1 MPTDTVATA
10 TAAGPGA
17 ARQPLTRKDFVSGQ
31 EVRWCPGC
39 GDYAILAQAQ
49 RVLPELGVPR
59 ENIVFISG
67 IGCSSRFPYYMETYG
82 FHSIHGRAAT
92 LASGLKITRP
102 ELLVFVITGDGDGL
116 SIGGNHLIHALRR
129 NMDLNIILF
138 NNRIYGLTKG
148 QYSPTSEVGKQTVSS
163 PDGTLE
169 LPISPARIA
178 LAAEAS
184 FVARTVATDTRHL
197 TATLE
202 RAAHHRGGC
211 FVEVYQNCN
220 VYNDGAFDYFAE
232 RSVRAEQSINLE
244 HGRPLIFGK
253 NRDKGIRL
261 DGLRPVICSAD
272 HPDLLI
278 HDEKIPS
285 NVLPYVLAH
294 MSPAAGVPLP
304 LGVLRA
310 VDKPTY
316 EERMAGQIEAA
327 RERQGD
333 GDVAALL
340 RGPETWTIG

>member
-1 MPTDTVATA
+1 MPTDLM
-10 TAAGPGA
+10 GPTDT
-17 ARQPLTRKDFVSGQ
+17 REPLTRKDFVSDQ

-39 GDYAILAQAQ
+39 GDYAILAQTQ
-49 RVLPELGVPR
+49 RLLPDLGVAR

-67 IGCSSRFPYYMETYG
+67 IGCSSRFPYYLNTYG

-92 LASGLKITRP
+92 FASGLKITRP

-129 NMDLNIILF
+129 NLDLNIILF
-138 NNRIYGLTKG
+138 NNRVYGLTKG
-148 QYSPTSEVGKQTVSS
+148 QYSPTSEVGKRTVSS
-163 PDGTLE
+163 PDGSLE
-169 LPISPARIA
+169 QPVSPARIA
-178 LAAEAS
+178 LAAEAT
-184 FVARTVATDTRHL
+184 FVARTVATDTKHL
-197 TATLE
+197 SATLE

-232 RSVRAEQSINLE
+232 RSVRAEQTINLE
-244 HGRPLIFGK
+244 HGKPLIFGK
-253 NRDKGIRL
+253 NRDKGIKL
-261 DGLRPVICSAD
+261 DGLTPVICGAD
-272 HPDLLI
+272 DPDLLV
-278 HDEKIPS
+278 HNEKIPS

-294 MSPAAGVPLP
+294 MSPGAGVPLP

-316 EERMAGQIEAA
+316 EDGMAEQIDAA
-327 RERQGD
+327 RDRHGE

-340 RGPETWTIG
+340 RAGDTWTVG

>member
-1 MPTDTVATA
+1 MPTDIM
-10 TAAGPGA
+10 GPTDT
-17 ARQPLTRKDFVSGQ
+17 REPLTRKDFVSDQ

-39 GDYAILAQAQ
+39 GDYAILAQTQ
-49 RVLPELGVPR
+49 RLLPDLGVAR

-67 IGCSSRFPYYMETYG
+67 IGCSSRFPYYLNTYG

-92 LASGLKITRP
+92 FASGLKITRP

-138 NNRIYGLTKG
+138 NNRVYGLTKG
-148 QYSPTSEVGKQTVSS
+148 QYSPTSEVGKRTVSS
-163 PDGTLE
+163 PDGSLE
-169 LPISPARIA
+169 QPISPARIA
-178 LAAEAS
+178 LAAEAT
-184 FVARTVATDTRHL
+184 FVARTVATDTKHL
-197 TATLE
+197 SATLE

-232 RSVRAEQSINLE
+232 RSVRAEQTINLE
-244 HGRPLIFGK
+244 HGKPLIFGK
-253 NRDKGIRL
+253 NRDKGVKL
-261 DGLRPVICSAD
+261 DGLTPVICGAD
-272 HPDLLI
+272 DPDLLV
-278 HDEKIPS
+278 HNEKIPS

-294 MSPAAGVPLP
+294 MSPGAGVPLP

-310 VDKPTY
+310 VDRPTY
-316 EERMAGQIEAA
+316 EDGMAEQIDAA
-327 RERQGD
+327 RDRHGE

-340 RGPETWTIG
+340 RAGDTWTVG

>member
-1 MPTDTVATA
+1 MPTDTLGPAAT
-10 TAAGPGA
+10 GA
-17 ARQPLTRKDFVSGQ
+17 PLTRKDFVSDQ

-39 GDYAILAQAQ
+39 GDYAILAQTQ
-49 RVLPELGVPR
+49 RLLPDLGVPR

-67 IGCSSRFPYYMETYG
+67 IGCSSRFPYYLNTYG

-92 LASGLKITRP
+92 FASGLKITRP

-138 NNRIYGLTKG
+138 NNRVYGLTKG
-148 QYSPTSEVGKQTVSS
+148 QYSPTSEVGKRTVSS
-163 PDGTLE
+163 PDGSLE
-169 LPISPARIA
+169 QPVSPARIA
-178 LAAEAS
+178 LAAEAT
-184 FVARTVATDTRHL
+184 FVARTVATDTKHL
-197 TATLE
+197 SATLE

-232 RSVRAEQSINLE
+232 RSVRAEQTINLE
-244 HGRPLIFGK
+244 HGKPLIFG
-253 NRDKGIRL
+253 RSREKGIKL
-261 DGLRPVICSAD
+261 DGLTPVICEAD
-272 HPDLLI
+272 DPDLLV
-278 HDEKIPS
+278 HNEKIPS

-294 MSPAAGVPLP
+294 MSPGAGVPLP

-310 VDKPTY
+310 VDRPTY
-316 EERMAGQIEAA
+316 EDGMAEQIDAS
-327 RERQGD
+327 RERHGE

-340 RGPETWTIG
+340 RAGDTWTVG

>member
-1 MPTDTVATA
+1 MPTDTLA
-10 TAAGPGA
+10 P
-17 ARQPLTRKDFVSGQ
+17 PLTRKDFVSNQ

-39 GDYAILAQAQ
+39 GDYAILAQTQ
-49 RVLPELGVPR
+49 RVLPDLGVPR

-67 IGCSSRFPYYMETYG
+67 IGCSSRFPYYLDTYG

-92 LASGLKITRP
+92 FASGLKITRP

-163 PDGTLE
+163 PTGSLE
-169 LPISPARIA
+169 QPISPARIA

-184 FVARTVATDTRHL
+184 FVARTIATDTKHL
-197 TATLE
+197 ATILE

-232 RSVRAEQSINLE
+232 RTVRAEQTINLE
-244 HGRPLIFGK
+244 HGKPLIFGK
-253 NRDKGIRL
+253 NRDKAIRL
-261 DGLRPVICSAD
+261 DGLTPVICDATD
-272 HPDLLI
+272 PGLLI

-285 NVLPYVLAH
+285 NVLPYLLAH
-294 MSPAAGVPLP
+294 MSPSTGLPLP
-304 LGVLRA
+304 VGVLRA

-316 EERMAGQIEAA
+316 EEGMAEQISAAKERM
-327 RERQGD
+327 GD

-340 RGPETWTIG
+340 RAGDTWTVG

>member
-1 MPTDTVATA
+1 MPTETIGATDT
-10 TAAGPGA
+10 
-17 ARQPLTRKDFVSGQ
+17 REPLTRKDFVSDQ

-39 GDYAILAQAQ
+39 GDYAILAQTQ
-49 RVLPELGVPR
+49 RLLPDLGVPR

-67 IGCSSRFPYYMETYG
+67 IGCSSRFPYYLNTYG

-92 LASGLKITRP
+92 FASGLKITRP

-138 NNRIYGLTKG
+138 NNRVYGLTKG
-148 QYSPTSEVGKQTVSS
+148 QYSPTSEVGKRTVSS
-163 PDGTLE
+163 PDGSLE
-169 LPISPARIA
+169 QPVSPARIA

-197 TATLE
+197 SATLE

-232 RSVRAEQSINLE
+232 RSVRAEQTINLE
-244 HGRPLIFGK
+244 HGKPLIFGK
-253 NRDKGIRL
+253 NRDKGIKL
-261 DGLRPVICSAD
+261 DGLRPVICEAD
-272 HPDLLI
+272 DPDLLV
-278 HDEKIPS
+278 HNEKIPS

-294 MSPAAGVPLP
+294 MSPGAGVPLP

-316 EERMAGQIEAA
+316 EDGMAEQIDAA
-327 RERQGD
+327 RDLHGA

-340 RGPETWTIG
+340 RAGDTWTVG

>member
-1 MPTDTVATA
+1 MPTEATVPTA
-10 TAAGPGA
+10 TPEA
-17 ARQPLTRKDFVSGQ
+17 ARPELTRKDFVSDQ

-49 RVLPELGVPR
+49 RVLPELGVAR
-59 ENIVFISG
+59 ENIVFVSG

-92 LASGLKITRP
+92 VATGLKITRP
-102 ELLVFVITGDGDGL
+102 ELLIFVITGDGDGL

-129 NMDLNIILF
+129 NMDLNIVLF

-148 QYSPTSEVGKQTVSS
+148 QYSPTSEVGKKTVSS
-163 PDGTLE
+163 PQGTLE
-169 LPISPARIA
+169 QPVSPARIA

-184 FVARTVATDTRHL
+184 FVARTVATDTKHL
-197 TATLE
+197 AATLK
-202 RAAHHRGGC
+202 RAAQHRGGC

-232 RSVRAEQSINLE
+232 RGVRAEQSIHLE
-244 HGRPLIFGK
+244 HGKPLIFGK
-253 NRDKGIRL
+253 KRDKGIKL
-261 DGLRPVICSAD
+261 DGLQPVICGAD
-272 HPDLLI
+272 DPDLLV

-294 MSPAAGVPLP
+294 MSPADGTPLP

-316 EERMAGQIEAA
+316 ESRMAAQITEA
-327 RERQGD
+327 RERHGE
-333 GDVAALL
+333 GDVAGLL
-340 RGPETWTIG
+340 RGGETWSID

>member
-1 MPTDTVATA
+1 MGPTDT
-10 TAAGPGA
+10 
-17 ARQPLTRKDFVSGQ
+17 RLPLTRKDFVSDQ

-49 RVLPELGVPR
+49 RVLPNLGVPR

-67 IGCSSRFPYYMETYG
+67 IGCSSRFPYYLNTYG

-92 LASGLKITRP
+92 FASGLKITRP

-148 QYSPTSEVGKQTVSS
+148 QYSPTSEVGKRTVSS
-163 PDGTLE
+163 PNGSLE
-169 LPISPARIA
+169 QPISPTRIA

-184 FVARTVATDTRHL
+184 FVARAVATDTRHL
-197 TATLE
+197 SATLE

-232 RSVRAEQSINLE
+232 RSVRAEQTVNLE
-244 HGRPLIFGK
+244 HGKPLIFGK
-253 NRDKGIRL
+253 NRDQGIKL
-261 DGLRPVICSAD
+261 DGLTPVICDAD
-272 HPDLLI
+272 DPDLLV

-285 NVLPYVLAH
+285 NVLPYLLAH
-294 MSPAAGVPLP
+294 MSPGAGVPLP

-310 VDKPTY
+310 VDKPTF
-316 EERMAGQIEAA
+316 EEGMADQIDAA

-340 RGPETWTIG
+340 RSGDTWTVG

>member
-1 MPTDTVATA
+1 MPTNTM
-10 TAAGPGA
+10 GPAA
-17 ARQPLTRKDFVSGQ
+17 AREPITRKDFVSDQ

-39 GDYAILAQAQ
+39 GDYAILAQTQ
-49 RVLPELGVPR
+49 RTLPDLGVPR

-67 IGCSSRFPYYMETYG
+67 IGCSSRFPYYLETYG
-82 FHSIHGRAAT
+82 FHSIHGRAPT
-92 LASGLKITRP
+92 FASGLKITRP

-138 NNRIYGLTKG
+138 NNRVYGLTKG
-148 QYSPTSEVGKQTVSS
+148 QFSPTSEVGKKTVSS

-184 FVARTVATDTRHL
+184 FVARTVATDTKHL
-197 TATLE
+197 AHILE
-202 RAAHHRGGC
+202 RAARHRGGC

-244 HGRPLIFGK
+244 HGKPLIFGK
-253 NRDKGIRL
+253 NRDKGIKL
-261 DGLRPVICSAD
+261 DGLTPVICAAD
-272 HPDLLI
+272 DPELLV

-294 MSPAAGVPLP
+294 MSPGAGVPLP

-316 EERMAGQIEAA
+316 EDRMANQILVA
-327 RERQGD
+327 RERVGD

-340 RGPETWTIG
+340 RGGETWTVG

>member
-1 MPTDTVATA
+1 MPTDIM
-10 TAAGPGA
+10 GPTDT
-17 ARQPLTRKDFVSGQ
+17 REPLTRKDFVSDQ

-39 GDYAILAQAQ
+39 GDYAILAQTQ
-49 RVLPELGVPR
+49 RLLPDLGVAR

-67 IGCSSRFPYYMETYG
+67 IGCSSRFPYYLNTYG

-92 LASGLKITRP
+92 FASGLKITRP

-138 NNRIYGLTKG
+138 NNRVYGLTKG
-148 QYSPTSEVGKQTVSS
+148 QYSPTSEVGKRTVSS
-163 PDGTLE
+163 PDGSLE
-169 LPISPARIA
+169 QPISPARIA
-178 LAAEAS
+178 LAAEAT
-184 FVARTVATDTRHL
+184 FVARTVATDTKHL
-197 TATLE
+197 SATLE

-232 RSVRAEQSINLE
+232 RSVRAEQTINLE
-244 HGRPLIFGK
+244 HGKPLIFGK
-253 NRDKGIRL
+253 NRDKGVKL
-261 DGLRPVICSAD
+261 DGLTPVICGAD
-272 HPDLLI
+272 DPDLLV
-278 HDEKIPS
+278 HNEKIPS

-294 MSPAAGVPLP
+294 MSPGAGVPLP

-316 EERMAGQIEAA
+316 EDGMAEQIDAA
-327 RERQGD
+327 RDRHGE

-340 RGPETWTIG
+340 RAGDTWTVG

>member
-1 MPTDTVATA
+1 MPTDTVDA
-10 TAAGPGA
+10 
-17 ARQPLTRKDFVSGQ
+17 PLTRKDFVSDQ
-31 EVRWCPGC
+31 DVRWCPGC
-39 GDYAILAQAQ
+39 GDYAILAQMQ
-49 RVLPELGVPR
+49 RLLPNLGVPR

-67 IGCSSRFPYYMETYG
+67 IGCSSRFPYYVDTYG
-82 FHSIHGRAAT
+82 FHSIHGRAMT

-148 QYSPTSEVGKQTVSS
+148 QYSPTSEVGKRTVSS
-163 PDGTLE
+163 PSGSLE
-169 LPISPARIA
+169 VPVSPARIA

-184 FVARTVATDTRHL
+184 FVARTVATDTKHL
-197 TATLE
+197 STTLE

-232 RSVRAEQSINLE
+232 RSVRAEQTINLE
-244 HGRPLIFGK
+244 HGKPLIFGK
-253 NRDKGIRL
+253 NRDKGVKL
-261 DGLRPVICSAD
+261 DGLTPVICGAD
-272 HPDLLI
+272 DPDLLV
-278 HDEKIPS
+278 HNEKIPS

-294 MSPAAGVPLP
+294 MSPGAGVPLP

-316 EERMAGQIEAA
+316 EDGMAEQIDAA
-327 RERQGD
+327 RDRHGE

-340 RGPETWTIG
+340 RAGDTWTVG

>member
-1 MPTDTVATA
+1 MSTTA
-10 TAAGPGA
+10 T
-17 ARQPLTRKDFVSGQ
+17 REPLNRKDFVSDQ

-39 GDYAILAQAQ
+39 GDYAILAQTQ
-49 RVLPELGVPR
+49 RLMPDLGVPR

-67 IGCSSRFPYYMETYG
+67 IGCSSRFPYYLNTYG

-92 LASGLKITRP
+92 FASGLKITRP

-138 NNRIYGLTKG
+138 NNRVYGLTKG
-148 QYSPTSEVGKQTVSS
+148 QYSPTSEVGKRTVSS
-163 PDGTLE
+163 PDGSLE
-169 LPISPARIA
+169 QPVSPARIA
-178 LAAEAS
+178 LAAEAT
-184 FVARTVATDTRHL
+184 FVARTVATDTKHL
-197 TATLE
+197 SATLE

-232 RSVRAEQSINLE
+232 RSVRAEQTLNLE
-244 HGRPLIFGK
+244 HGKPLIFGR
-253 NRDKGIRL
+253 NRDKGIKL
-261 DGLRPVICSAD
+261 DGLTPVICEAD
-272 HPDLLI
+272 DPDLLV
-278 HDEKIPS
+278 HNEKIPS

-294 MSPAAGVPLP
+294 MSPGAGVPLP

-310 VDKPTY
+310 VDRPTY
-316 EERMAGQIEAA
+316 EDGMAEQIDAA
-327 RERQGD
+327 RERHGE

-340 RGPETWTIG
+340 RAGDTWTVA